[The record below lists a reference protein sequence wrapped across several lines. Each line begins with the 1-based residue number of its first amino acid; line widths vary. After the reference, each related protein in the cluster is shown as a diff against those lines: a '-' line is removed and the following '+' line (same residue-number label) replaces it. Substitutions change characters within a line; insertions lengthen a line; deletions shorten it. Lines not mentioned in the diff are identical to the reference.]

1 MDGRSLKSAENGK
14 KGGRPPGKKNKKTLE
29 KEAALEAFQK
39 RVRNQI
45 DPLFDSQYSL
55 ARGVS
60 FLYKIVETGKGEKKK
75 REHVLITDPQE
86 IKDYLDNN
94 LDEEDGYYYITT
106 EKPDNNAIRDMLDRT
121 FGKSPQALD
130 VTSGGEKIG
139 AILDKLEYGDN
150 RKVQ

>member
-1 MDGRSLKSAENGK
+1 M
-14 KGGRPPGKKNKKTLE
+14 
-29 KEAALEAFQK
+29 
-39 RVRNQI
+39 RNQI